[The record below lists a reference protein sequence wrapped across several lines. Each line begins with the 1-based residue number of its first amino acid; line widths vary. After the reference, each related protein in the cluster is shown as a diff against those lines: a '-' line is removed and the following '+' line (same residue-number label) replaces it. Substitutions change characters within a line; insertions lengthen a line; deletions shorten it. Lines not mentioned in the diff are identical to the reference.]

1 MTNFNFKII
10 LFILIFLSIF
20 IGINYYIGKRV
31 AAALQSIRPLNIKIF
46 WIIFWIIAFSYIINT
61 LLKSFLP
68 SFMLSPLLYIGSYYI
83 ALMAYLI
90 LIIPI
95 IDAIKFVNSKFYFL
109 PKGKEF
115 NSGFSL
121 SITIL
126 IAIFLGILMIYGTW
140 SGKSSYVK
148 NYDIKLSKSLK
159 NNNLKIVLL
168 SDIHLGNYIGKD
180 RLKTMVNEVNALDP
194 DVVLI
199 AGDLIDDSIKPFID
213 NSLAAE
219 LGKIESK
226 YGTYLSFG
234 NHDLFDNKLDQLTTE
249 LENNGVKVLRDNFNL
264 VDNSFYIV
272 GRDDIS
278 INRGNYKRKDL
289 SLILQDV
296 DKTKP
301 IIVID
306 HSPTDLVE
314 PHNEKIDLQVSGHTH
329 KGQFA
334 PFNLIT
340 REIFELDYGY
350 KEKDTFNAVVSS
362 GYGTWGPPIRVGSR
376 SEIVEINLKGK

>member
-1 MTNFNFKII
+1 MTNINFKII
-10 LFILIFLSIF
+10 LFILVFLSFF
-20 IGINYYIGKRV
+20 IGINYYIGKRI
-31 AAALQSIRPLNIKIF
+31 ALGLQSIRQLNIKVF
-46 WIIFWIIAFSYIINT
+46 WIIFWMIAFSYIINI

-68 SFMLSPLLYIGSYYI
+68 SIILNPLLYIGSYYI

-90 LIIPI
+90 IIIPI
-95 IDAIKFVNSKFYFL
+95 IDAIKLVNSKFYFI
-109 PKGKEF
+109 PKSKEF
-115 NSGFSL
+115 TSSL
-121 SITIL
+121 SLSTTIF

-148 NYDIKLSKSLK
+148 NYDIKLSKPFK
-159 NNNLKIVLL
+159 NNNLKIILL

-180 RLKTMVNEVNALDP
+180 RLKTMVSEVNSLNP

-199 AGDLIDDSIKPFID
+199 AGDLIDDSIKPFVD
-213 NSLAAE
+213 NNLAAE
-219 LGKIESK
+219 LRKIKSK
-226 YGTYLSFG
+226 YGTYLSLG
-234 NHDLFDNKLDQLTTE
+234 NHDLFDNKLDQLTME
-249 LENNGVKVLRDNFNL
+249 LEVNGVKVLRDNFHL

-289 SLILQDV
+289 NLILKDI

-301 IIVID
+301 IIIID
-306 HSPTDLVE
+306 HNPKDLVE
-314 PHNEKIDLQVSGHTH
+314 PYNEKVDLQVSGHTH

-334 PFNLIT
+334 PFNLVT

-350 KEKDTFNAVVSS
+350 KEKDAFNLVVSS
-362 GYGTWGPPIRVGSR
+362 GYGTWGPPIRIGSR